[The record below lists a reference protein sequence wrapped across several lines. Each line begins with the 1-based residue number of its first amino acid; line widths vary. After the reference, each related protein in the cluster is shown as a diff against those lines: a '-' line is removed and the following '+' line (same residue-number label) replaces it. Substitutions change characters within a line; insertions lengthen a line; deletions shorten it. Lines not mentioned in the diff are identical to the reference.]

1 MALEP
6 LPAPV
11 PRRQTTN
18 FIERTLVDI
27 SHTLEQSF
35 FAEELSRQRGLL
47 QLLDPRVKILITVLL
62 LVAVSLSH
70 SLLVLLGLYVVAL
83 ILAAISRIPL
93 GMFIKRVWL
102 LLPFFTGVIALPA
115 FFVTPGPPLVQLPLG
130 LVITRTGAQT
140 ALFLLLRVSTS
151 VSFGILLVLT
161 TPWNSLLK
169 ALAVLKVPDAFILIF
184 GMTYRY
190 IYLLLHTVN
199 DMFLSRKS
207 RVVGR
212 MNTGD
217 ERRVV
222 AASVGSLLGKSLHLS
237 EDVFLAMQSRG
248 FRGHP
253 RTLDTFRMQSHD
265 WVFIVLMVL
274 VAGLAIWLGR

>member
-1 MALEP
+1 MSFEP
-6 LPAPV
+6 LPAPSAQ
-11 PRRQTTN
+11 RKRTN
-18 FIERTLVDI
+18 FIERTLGEI
-27 SHTLEQSF
+27 SHTMEQTL
-35 FAEELSRQRGLL
+35 FAEELARLKGLL
-47 QLLDPRVKILITVLL
+47 QSLDPRVKILTIVLL
-62 LVAVSLSH
+62 LISVSLSR
-70 SLLVLLGLYVVAL
+70 SLWVILALYFVALVLAWL
-83 ILAAISRIPL
+83 SKIP
-93 GMFIKRVWL
+93 MDFFIKRVWL
-102 LLPFFTGVIALPA
+102 LLPFFTGMIALPA
-115 FFVTPGPPLVQLPLG
+115 FFVTPGPTLVQLPLG

-169 ALAVLKVPDAFILIF
+169 AMNVLKIPDAFILIF

-207 RVVGR
+207 RVVGH
-212 MNTGD
+212 MNSGD
-217 ERRVV
+217 ERKII
-222 AASVGSLLGKSLHLS
+222 AASAGALLGKSLHLS

-253 RTLDTFRMQSHD
+253 RTLDTFQMHTRD
-265 WVFIVLMVL
+265 WVFIASIVL
-274 VAGLAIWLGR
+274 VAVIAIWLGR